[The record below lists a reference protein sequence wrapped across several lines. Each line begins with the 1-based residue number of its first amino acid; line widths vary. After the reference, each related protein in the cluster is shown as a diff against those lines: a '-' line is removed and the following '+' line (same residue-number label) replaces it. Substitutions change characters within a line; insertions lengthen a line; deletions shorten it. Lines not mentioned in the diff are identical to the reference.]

1 MYQNREIRTDE
12 RRRKRMF
19 IPIMYFMAEA
29 TVVWLV
35 LTLIQLNFNILEWSI
50 WSILFFIMAVG
61 YSALK
66 TVHVYERQKDYPKNK
81 KEV

>member
-1 MYQNREIRTDE
+1 MYQDREVRTSE

-19 IPIMYFMAEA
+19 IPIMYFIAEV
-29 TVVWLV
+29 TVVWLI

-50 WSILFFIMAVG
+50 WSIIAFIMAIS

-66 TVHVYERQKDYPKNK
+66 TVHVYERQKDYPEND
-81 KEV
+81 

>member
-1 MYQNREIRTDE
+1 MYQKRGLRTDE

-19 IPIMYFMAEA
+19 IPLIHFMAEVA
-29 TVVWLV
+29 VAWLI

-50 WSILFFIMAVG
+50 WSILIFMLVIS

-66 TVHVYERQKDYPKNK
+66 TVHVYERQKDYPENN